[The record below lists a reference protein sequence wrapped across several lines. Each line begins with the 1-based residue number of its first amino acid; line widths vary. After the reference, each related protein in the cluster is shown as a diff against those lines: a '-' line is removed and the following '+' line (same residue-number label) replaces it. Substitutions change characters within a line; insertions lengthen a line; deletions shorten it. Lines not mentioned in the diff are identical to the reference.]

1 MDKNTQQVHNLALA
15 AYSPVVATESIDKK
29 GWVNYGDDNNY
40 NLYLEDLYNTAPV
53 HGTVLGRVISM
64 IIGKGLS
71 STDAA
76 VQAELDRLKIN
87 EESLHQI
94 GNDLGMYG
102 GFYLEVI
109 NTLDKT
115 AIAKINCLPFE
126 NIRVQTTEDGD
137 FEGAWYSNNWADTRK
152 KANTPRFVPKYCGL
166 TSEGGKGVMYITVP
180 KSKKKAYPKPPYNS
194 GLTWIEVDRQI
205 GLFHVNNLMNGL
217 FPSFIVNLF
226 NGETDPQTQQSIKNK
241 WERELTGAG
250 AAGKFLMSFNESD
263 RKGVEVTTFPISD
276 ADKQYQFL
284 SDKATEHVLIA
295 HGITTP
301 LLFGVRTAT
310 GFGSNS
316 DEMQVGLRI
325 FISQVIEPLQ
335 RLLVK
340 PFEELLNAD
349 GKITVI
355 PNTPIEVMDA
365 NANANADN
373 NVVADSVNVASQALN
388 GAQITSLVDI
398 IMQAAGNAIPIASAK
413 AIVAAG
419 FPMLTPAQID
429 NIFKDIVPG
438 TVPQAAV
445 LRKLIEL
452 SVEKKKFSQEHISD
466 EDGKAWL
473 EYLDSKAEV
482 VDLDEWELVEYSEAG
497 THEDEL
503 RELAKYETLSLAAD
517 QYANGDLK
525 SKHGDS
531 GLYKL
536 RYAYSQNISENTREF
551 CKQMVEGSQAG
562 MVFRYEDIKEMSKDP
577 NINPNFGPGGSNTYD
592 IFEWKGGAF
601 CHHKWVR
608 LVYFRKREKGKF
620 LPNDGL
626 KNDKRVG
633 NVPYVPQKGVE
644 GVAPIDTPSRGSIK
658 YA

>member
-1 MDKNTQQVHNLALA
+1 MDNKTQQVHNLALA
-15 AYSPVVATESIDKK
+15 AYSPVVANESIDKK
-29 GWVNYGDDNNY
+29 GWVNYGDNNDY
-40 NLYLEDLYNTAPV
+40 NVYLNDLYDTAPV
-53 HGTVLGRVISM
+53 HGVVLSRVISM
-64 IIGKGLS
+64 IIGKGIS
-71 STDAA
+71 STDVAT
-76 VQAELDRLKIN
+76 QAKIDALEIN
-87 EESLHQI
+87 ENALHQI

-102 GFYLEVI
+102 GFYIEII
-109 NTLDKT
+109 NTLDAT
-115 AIAKINCLPFE
+115 DIAKMNCLPFE
-126 NIRVQTTEDGD
+126 NMRVQVSEDGE
-137 FEGAWYSNNWADTRK
+137 FEGAWYSNNWSDTRK
-152 KANTPRFVPKYCGL
+152 KANTPKFIPKYSGL
-166 TSEGGKGVMYITVP
+166 KSEGGKGVVYVTVP

-226 NGETDPQTQQSIKNK
+226 NGETDPQIQSQIKSK

-316 DEMQVGLRI
+316 EEMQVGLRI
-325 FISQVIEPLQ
+325 FISQVIEPFQ
-335 RLLVK
+335 RIITK
-340 PFEELLNAD
+340 CFEQYLGGANT
-349 GKITVI
+349 ISIV
-355 PNTPIEVMDA
+355 PNTPIEVMEQKPTA
-365 NANANADN
+365 NTT
-373 NVVADSVNVASQALN
+373 L
-388 GAQITSLVDI
+388 
-398 IMQAAGNAIPIASAK
+398 AA
-413 AIVAAG
+413 
-419 FPMLTPAQID
+419 
-429 NIFKDIVPG
+429 
-438 TVPQAAV
+438 
-445 LRKLIEL
+445 
-452 SVEKKKFSQEHISD
+452 EKKKCSSDHISD

-473 EYLDSKAEV
+473 KHLEDKAEV
-482 VDLDEWELVEYSEAG
+482 VDLDEWELVEYAEAG
-497 THEDEL
+497 THEDEA
-503 RELAKYETLSLAAD
+503 RELAKYKTLSLAAD

-536 RYAYSQNISENTREF
+536 RYAYSQNLSENTREF
-551 CKQMVEGSQAG
+551 CRKMVEGSQAG
-562 MVFRYEDIKEMSKDP
+562 LVFRYEDIKEMSRDGVNAQFAP
-577 NINPNFGPGGSNTYD
+577 EGSSTYD

-644 GVAPIDTPSRGSIK
+644 GVAPIDTPTRGSLK

>member
-1 MDKNTQQVHNLALA
+1 MDNKTQQVHNLALA
-15 AYSPVVATESIDKK
+15 AYSPVVATETIDKK
-29 GWVNYGDDNNY
+29 GWVNYGDNNDY
-40 NLYLEDLYNTAPV
+40 NVYLNDLYDTAPV
-53 HGTVLGRVISM
+53 HGVVLSRVISM

-76 VQAELDRLKIN
+76 TQAKIDALEIN
-87 EESLHQI
+87 ENALHQI

-102 GFYLEVI
+102 GFYIEII
-109 NTLDKT
+109 NTLDAT
-115 AIAKINCLPFE
+115 DIAKLNCLPFE
-126 NIRVQTTEDGD
+126 NMRVQVSEDGE

-152 KANTPRFVPKYCGL
+152 KANTPKFIPKYNGL
-166 TSEGGKGVMYITVP
+166 QSEGGKGVVYVTVP

-226 NGETDPQTQQSIKNK
+226 NGETDPQTQQMIKSK

-316 DEMQVGLRI
+316 EEMQVGLRI
-325 FISQVIEPLQ
+325 FISQVIEPFQ
-335 RLLVK
+335 RIITK
-340 PFEELLNAD
+340 CFEEYLGGANT
-349 GKITVI
+349 ISIV
-355 PNTPIEVMDA
+355 PNTPIEVMEQKPTA
-365 NANANADN
+365 NTT
-373 NVVADSVNVASQALN
+373 L
-388 GAQITSLVDI
+388 
-398 IMQAAGNAIPIASAK
+398 AA
-413 AIVAAG
+413 
-419 FPMLTPAQID
+419 
-429 NIFKDIVPG
+429 
-438 TVPQAAV
+438 
-445 LRKLIEL
+445 
-452 SVEKKKFSQEHISD
+452 EKKKCSSNHISD

-473 EYLDSKAEV
+473 KHLEDKAEV

-497 THEDEL
+497 THEDET

-536 RYAYSQNISENTREF
+536 RYAYSQNLSENTREF
-551 CKQMVEGSQAG
+551 CREMVRGSQAG
-562 MVFRYEDIKEMSKDP
+562 LVFRYEDIKEMSRDGVNAQFAP
-577 NINPNFGPGGSNTYD
+577 EGSSTYD

-644 GVAPIDTPSRGSIK
+644 GVAPIDTPTRGSLK

>member
-1 MDKNTQQVHNLALA
+1 
-15 AYSPVVATESIDKK
+15 
-29 GWVNYGDDNNY
+29 
-40 NLYLEDLYNTAPV
+40 
-53 HGTVLGRVISM
+53 
-64 IIGKGLS
+64 
-71 STDAA
+71 
-76 VQAELDRLKIN
+76 
-87 EESLHQI
+87 
-94 GNDLGMYG
+94 MYG
-102 GFYLEVI
+102 GFYIEII
-109 NTLDKT
+109 NTLDAT
-115 AIAKINCLPFE
+115 DIAKMNCLPFE
-126 NIRVQTTEDGD
+126 NMRVQVSEDGE
-137 FEGAWYSNNWADTRK
+137 FEGAWYSNNWSDTRK
-152 KANTPRFVPKYCGL
+152 KANTPKFIPKYSGL
-166 TSEGGKGVMYITVP
+166 QSEGGKGVVYVTVP

-226 NGETDPQTQQSIKNK
+226 NGETDPQKQHEIKAK

-316 DEMQVGLRI
+316 EEMQVGLRI
-325 FISQVIEPLQ
+325 FISQVIEPFQ
-335 RLLVK
+335 RIITK
-340 PFEELLNAD
+340 CFEEYLGGVNT
-349 GKITVI
+349 ISIV
-355 PNTPIEVMDA
+355 PNTPIEIMEQKPTA
-365 NANANADN
+365 NTT
-373 NVVADSVNVASQALN
+373 L
-388 GAQITSLVDI
+388 
-398 IMQAAGNAIPIASAK
+398 AA
-413 AIVAAG
+413 
-419 FPMLTPAQID
+419 
-429 NIFKDIVPG
+429 
-438 TVPQAAV
+438 
-445 LRKLIEL
+445 
-452 SVEKKKFSQEHISD
+452 EKKKCSHDHITA
-466 EDGKAWL
+466 EDGAAWL
-473 EYLDSKAEV
+473 KYLEDKAEV
-482 VDLDEWELVEYSEAG
+482 IDGEEWELVEYAEAG
-497 THEDEL
+497 THEDEA

-536 RYAYSQNISENTREF
+536 RYAYSQNLSDNTREF
-551 CKQMVEGSQAG
+551 CRKMVEGSQAG
-562 MVFRYEDIKEMSKDP
+562 LVFRYEDIKAMSRDGVNSQFAP
-577 NINPNFGPGGSNTYD
+577 EGSSTYD

-608 LVYFRKREKGKF
+608 LVYFRKLEKGKF

-644 GVAPIDTPSRGSIK
+644 GVAPIDTPTRGSIK

>member
-1 MDKNTQQVHNLALA
+1 MDNKTQQVHNLALA
-15 AYSPVVATESIDKK
+15 AYSPVVATETIDKK
-29 GWVNYGDDNNY
+29 GWVNYGDNNDY
-40 NLYLEDLYNTAPV
+40 NVYLNDLYDTAPV
-53 HGTVLGRVISM
+53 HGVVLSRVISM

-76 VQAELDRLKIN
+76 TQSKIEALEIN
-87 EESLHQI
+87 ENALHQI

-102 GFYLEVI
+102 GFYIEII
-109 NTLDKT
+109 NTLDAT
-115 AIAKINCLPFE
+115 DIAKMNCLPFE
-126 NIRVQTTEDGD
+126 NMRVQVSEEGE

-152 KANTPRFVPKYCGL
+152 KANTPKFIPKYNGIQ
-166 TSEGGKGVMYITVP
+166 SEGGKGVVYVTVP

-226 NGETDPQTQQSIKNK
+226 NGETDPQTQQMIKSK

-250 AAGKFLMSFNESD
+250 AASKFLMSFNEAD

-316 DEMQVGLRI
+316 EEMQVGLRI
-325 FISQVIEPLQ
+325 FISQVIEPFQ
-335 RLLVK
+335 RIITK
-340 PFEELLNAD
+340 CFEEYLGGANT
-349 GKITVI
+349 ISIV

-365 NANANADN
+365 QNQNAD
-373 NVVADSVNVASQALN
+373 ATQAENVAAQALN

-413 AIVAAG
+413 AVVAAG
-419 FPMLTPAQID
+419 FPMLTPIQID

-445 LRKLIEL
+445 LRKTIEL
-452 SVEKKKFSQEHISD
+452 AIEKKKCSSDHISD

-473 EYLDSKAEV
+473 KHLENKAEV

-497 THEDEL
+497 THEDEA

-536 RYAYSQNISENTREF
+536 RYAYSQNLSENTREF
-551 CKQMVEGSQAG
+551 CREMVRGSQAG
-562 MVFRYEDIKEMSKDP
+562 LVFRYEDIKAMSRDETV
-577 NINPNFGPGGSNTYD
+577 NPQFGPAGSNTYD

-644 GVAPIDTPSRGSIK
+644 GVAPIDTPTRGSLK